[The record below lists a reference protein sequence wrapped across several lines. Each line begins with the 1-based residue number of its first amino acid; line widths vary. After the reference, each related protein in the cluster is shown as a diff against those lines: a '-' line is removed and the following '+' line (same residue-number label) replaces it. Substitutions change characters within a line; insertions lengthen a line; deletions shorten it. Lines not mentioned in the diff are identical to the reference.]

1 MSYLLIVA
9 GFVVLTLGA
18 DWLVDGASA
27 IARRLKVSDLLI
39 GLTVV
44 AFGTS
49 MPELVVNIVA
59 AVEDNNEIALTNIL
73 GSNSI
78 NVFVILGLTA
88 LVCPLTSQRSMRRFE
103 LPLSVLAGVF
113 ALLLGMDFFVGDAP
127 GGIGRTDG
135 LLLLAVFAVF
145 MFQTTRTGIKNGN
158 EAKTSDE
165 KGEKPVLL
173 ALLLIVAGLVG
184 LVGGGELIV
193 KNAVKIAR
201 AWGVSD
207 AVIGVTVVALGTS
220 LPELAT
226 SVMAASKK
234 NVDLAIGNV
243 VGSNIFNVFFVL
255 GISSV
260 IRPLDAYPNLLADA
274 FMAFLGSL
282 LVLLF
287 VQGRRHRVER
297 WQGALL
303 LMVYALYLWM
313 LIRGVSQ

>member
-1 MSYLLIVA
+1 MSYLLIIV

-18 DWLVDGASA
+18 DWLVDGAST
-27 IARRLKVSDLLI
+27 IARRLKVSDLMI

-49 MPELVVNIVA
+49 MPELVVNLVA
-59 AVEDNNEIALTNIL
+59 AVEGNNEIALTNIL

-78 NVFVILGLTA
+78 NIFIILGLSA
-88 LVCPLTSQRSMRRFE
+88 LVCPLTSQQSLRRFE

-113 ALLLGMDFFVGDAP
+113 VLLLGTDFFTGNTP
-127 GGIGRTDG
+127 TGLRRPDG
-135 LLLLAVFAVF
+135 LLLLAVFLLF
-145 MFQTTRTGIKNGN
+145 MFQTIRTGIKTGNQEENGPD
-158 EAKTSDE
+158 KTE
-165 KGEKPVLL
+165 KNIWL
-173 ALLLIVAGLVG
+173 ALLLVIVGLAGLVA
-184 LVGGGELIV
+184 GGELIV

-226 SVMAASKK
+226 SVMAAFRK

-255 GISSV
+255 GVSSV
-260 IRPLDAYPNLLADA
+260 IRPLDAYPNLLTDSV
-274 FMAFLGSL
+274 MAFLGSF
-282 LVLLF
+282 LVFLC
-287 VQGRRHRVER
+287 VQGRKHRVER
-297 WQGALL
+297 WQGVLL
-303 LMVYALYLWM
+303 LSLYSIYLWL
-313 LIRGVSQ
+313 LIRGIAQ